1 MVANSS
7 TELIPA
13 NYLPKPILCIKSNVT
28 SVPRGTNGTATGKKV
43 SFGTPLTCYSPL
55 ANPFMFQNITAALA
69 QQYSQQ
75 PTTQAQSSNIGGR
88 VHNGLNAGS
97 GVGNGMGTVHPSLP
111 ATGAGG
117 NGLLRPASA
126 SAALHTSSAN
136 NNFNN
141 AGVAGGNSSNN
152 ASGESE
158 NPAPHTV
165 YLTNVALFRTQGQPR
180 RPAAAAP

>member
-1 MVANSS
+1 VANSS

-55 ANPFMFQNITAALA
+55 ANPFMFQNITALLS

-75 PTTQAQSSNIGGR
+75 PTTQAQNSNIGARAHSGQS
-88 VHNGLNAGS
+88 AGS

-141 AGVAGGNSSNN
+141 AGGTSGNSNNN

-165 YLTNVALFRTQGQPR
+165 YLTNVALFLMQLRRR
-180 RPAAAAP
+180 RPAAVVP